1 MRASA
6 GSTRATDKTAVTT
19 NTWLHRFAVFTAFST
34 LGLIAAG
41 ALVTS
46 NDAGLAVPDWPL
58 SYGQLMPPMV
68 GGIFYEHGHRMVATF
83 VGFLTIVLVV
93 WLWRRDP
100 RGWVKKLG
108 IAALAAVIAQG
119 LLGGMTVLL
128 LLPTA
133 ISVMHACLAQLF
145 FCMIVSL
152 ALFTSPGWQERERSR
167 VAPSDSEGFAALGRL
182 CLAASVAIFAQL
194 AIGAAL
200 RHEGLGLAPHL
211 VGAAVAVALVG
222 WVVARVMKRHAN
234 QPEIVRWTITL
245 NSVLM
250 LQLVLGA
257 AAYWIR
263 QATVDAPQPLPPM
276 VWLTVAHVAVGA
288 LVLAASVILTIQ
300 VYSRVAPVGAVHRER
315 VAAAI

>member
-6 GSTRATDKTAVTT
+6 ASTVATDKTAVTT

-83 VGFLTIVLVV
+83 VGFLTITLVV
-93 WLWRRDP
+93 WLWRRDS

-108 IAALAAVIAQG
+108 LAALAAVIAQG

-152 ALFTSPGWQERERSR
+152 ALFTSPGWQGRERPPAAS
-167 VAPSDSEGFAALGRL
+167 SDNEGFTALGRL
-182 CLAASVAIFAQL
+182 CLATNVAIFAQL
-194 AIGAAL
+194 ALGAAL
-200 RHEGLGLAPHL
+200 RHKGLGLLPHL
-211 VGAAVAVALVG
+211 VGAAVAVSLVA
-222 WVVARVMKRHAN
+222 WVVAKVMKRHTN
-234 QPEIVRWTITL
+234 RPEIVRWTITL

-250 LQLVLGA
+250 MQLVLGA

-263 QATVDAPQPLPPM
+263 QATIDAPQPLPPM

-288 LVLAASVILTIQ
+288 LVLAASVVLTIH
-300 VYSRVAPVGAVHRER
+300 VYSRVAPAAAAERER
-315 VAAAI
+315 VPATI

>member
-1 MRASA
+1 M
-6 GSTRATDKTAVTT
+6 TA
-19 NTWLHRFAVFTAFST
+19 NIWLHRFAVFTAFCT
-34 LGLIAAG
+34 LCLIAAG

-83 VGFLTIVLVV
+83 VGLLTIVLVV
-93 WLWRRDP
+93 WLWRRDQ
-100 RGWVKKLG
+100 RSWVKKLG
-108 IAALAAVIAQG
+108 LAALAAVIAQG
-119 LLGGMTVLL
+119 LLGGITVLL

-152 ALFTSPGWQERERSR
+152 ALFTSPGWREREGFPAALSN
-167 VAPSDSEGFAALGRL
+167 SEGFAALGRL
-182 CLAASVAIFAQL
+182 CLAANVAILAQL

-200 RHEGLGLAPHL
+200 RHKGLGLVPHL
-211 VGAAVAVALVG
+211 VGAGVVVALVA
-222 WVVARVMKRHAN
+222 WVVAKVMQRHSD
-234 QPEIVRWTITL
+234 QPEIVRWTLTL

-263 QATVDAPQPLPPM
+263 QVTSDAPQPLPPM

-300 VYSRVAPVGAVHRER
+300 VYSRVAPVTAAHRER
-315 VAAAI
+315 VAATV